1 MPLNSGLCEESA
13 VALYIIKK
21 RKKDK
26 KEKKKKIERHMIMW
40 AVLICLQPKCKHD
53 S

>member
-21 RKKDK
+21 RKKRT
-26 KEKKKKIERHMIMW
+26 KEKKKIKNEE
-40 AVLICLQPKCKHD
+40 AHD
-53 S
+53 YVDSPYLFTA